1 MSSSDSDSESD
12 SDLSYDREDAI
23 RKKLMESFYG
33 GGGGG
38 GAAAP
43 TTPSTT
49 TPSSA
54 STAAPSI
61 NPSTTTPTSHNLDSP
76 TFSHISHISHTL
88 LTSPLSTLLTLDQK
102 LVNSIK
108 RLDSTMQT
116 LVYENYSKF
125 ITATT
130 SIRSIG
136 VSSSEFEP
144 RLKELLISVGDV
156 AVEGRNLDAD
166 LEPARIAVKE
176 KARVR
181 DRLRELEA
189 LLTLP
194 GIVRGC
200 VDRGE

>member
-1 MSSSDSDSESD
+1 
-12 SDLSYDREDAI
+12 
-23 RKKLMESFYG
+23 
-33 GGGGG
+33 
-38 GAAAP
+38 
-43 TTPSTT
+43 
-49 TPSSA
+49 
-54 STAAPSI
+54 
-61 NPSTTTPTSHNLDSP
+61 
-76 TFSHISHISHTL
+76 
-88 LTSPLSTLLTLDQK
+88 
-102 LVNSIK
+102 
-108 RLDSTMQT
+108 MQT